1 MKRIPTILT
10 PLLLTIFV
18 QLLPANS
25 PNILVIF
32 TDDQGYGD
40 LACYGNPNTKTPR
53 LDQLAKEGTRFTS
66 FYTQT
71 VCGPSRSALLT
82 GRYPCRSKGWGMPAS
97 EITFGELMREK
108 GYQTA
113 CIGKWDV
120 SNRKA
125 IIDRMPNA
133 QGFDYYFGALGA
145 NDGGGVKFHENNK
158 AAGSSRDMGE
168 LTTLYTDKSIEF
180 LKEKRDPKKP
190 FVLYLAHTMM
200 HTIIDASDRFRGKS
214 KFYTWVYSIS
224 VNMTL
229 NFLKKRN
236 RYWKISLDD
245 VDRAIEL
252 DEEFIE
258 QTSKAD
264 IIRECNIHELQS
276 RLNEALMQLTDDHR
290 AVVIMF
296 DIQGMAHA
304 DIAKILRISAGT
316 VRSRLYYAHRQLQ
329 NCLEEF
335 RN

>member
-1 MKRIPTILT
+1 MTGDSLSTSLVKDQTSADF
-10 PLLLTIFV
+10 FV
-18 QLLPANS
+18 
-25 PNILVIF
+25 
-32 TDDQGYGD
+32 
-40 LACYGNPNTKTPR
+40 
-53 LDQLAKEGTRFTS
+53 
-66 FYTQT
+66 
-71 VCGPSRSALLT
+71 
-82 GRYPCRSKGWGMPAS
+82 
-97 EITFGELMREK
+97 REK
-108 GYQTA
+108 GKAMAKRQQK
-113 CIGKWDV
+113 IQDEDELLV
-120 SNRKA
+120 SRAKSGDTCAFDELVVKYGPKLYGLVYHMTSSHEDTNDLLQDIFAKA
-125 IIDRMPNA
+125 YRS
-133 QGFDYYFGALGA
+133 L
-145 NDGGGVKFHENNK
+145 
-158 AAGSSRDMGE
+158 R
-168 LTTLYTDKSIEF
+168 
-180 LKEKRDPKKP
+180 
-190 FVLYLAHTMM
+190 
-200 HTIIDASDRFRGKS
+200 RFRGKS

-252 DEEFIE
+252 DAEFIE

-290 AVVIMF
+290 AVVIMY

-304 DIAKILRISAGT
+304 DIAKILRISSGT

>member
-1 MKRIPTILT
+1 MTGDSLSTSLVKGQTSADF
-10 PLLLTIFV
+10 FV
-18 QLLPANS
+18 
-25 PNILVIF
+25 
-32 TDDQGYGD
+32 
-40 LACYGNPNTKTPR
+40 
-53 LDQLAKEGTRFTS
+53 
-66 FYTQT
+66 
-71 VCGPSRSALLT
+71 
-82 GRYPCRSKGWGMPAS
+82 
-97 EITFGELMREK
+97 REK
-108 GYQTA
+108 GKGMAKGQQK
-113 CIGKWDV
+113 IQDEDELLV
-120 SNRKA
+120 SRAKSGDTSAFDELVVKYGPKLYGLVYHMTSSHEDTNDLLQDIFAKA
-125 IIDRMPNA
+125 YRS
-133 QGFDYYFGALGA
+133 L
-145 NDGGGVKFHENNK
+145 
-158 AAGSSRDMGE
+158 R
-168 LTTLYTDKSIEF
+168 
-180 LKEKRDPKKP
+180 
-190 FVLYLAHTMM
+190 
-200 HTIIDASDRFRGKS
+200 RFRGKS